1 MANIKEWLTID
12 KTSGTG
18 NAQITLSA
26 SSYEELV
33 ERTATIKVQGISTNA
48 ILTIRQEAL
57 VPTIT
62 FSQGNLYFGHDGG
75 VYLDTIVTSNVE
87 WDVKYEGDW
96 FYISHIYGGDKG
108 ETTFRVEVT
117 ENLGN
122 NRNGAID
129 FLFNGNV
136 IATLYITQ
144 YGVKSFEKDVMSF
157 GYNAETQTNK
167 VLNDASW
174 YIVTDGDWFTVTPSN
189 NNGVSNISVRVNDN
203 DGARRVGSISLY
215 ATEGDF
221 YLGSIIV
228 GQASE
233 MDSQY
238 LWLETAETDGLLTS
252 NPTIMVSYDGNTW
265 TEGNYINLGQNKIV
279 YMKKKDNDDRTNQIA
294 FNKNYSVGG
303 NVSSMGSSLEGL
315 FEGQTKL
322 LDASELDVTSLI
334 RGPRLFM
341 GCTNLKYPPKT
352 LGDGVLI
359 GTFHKMFQGCESLVV
374 APKLPATTLYYD
386 NNNGY
391 GDGTH
396 KASYADMFYGCTSL
410 TEAPDLPATSIE
422 SLCYSGM
429 FAGCTSLTKAPALP
443 ATILADGCY
452 SGMFENCHSLVNPP
466 TLSATTLATECYKGM
481 FASCKFTNAP
491 DLPATIL
498 AERCYADMFYNCT
511 NLTTPPVLAATTLAR
526 SCCSS
531 MFYNCIN
538 LTTTPILK
546 AEKLE
551 ISCYDTMFKYCS
563 NLNYIKMLAYDG
575 FNNFGV
581 LNDWVVGVQTK
592 SGTFIKHPDADLPSG
607 ESGIPSNWT
616 VETAT
621 E

>member
-1 MANIKEWLTID
+1 MTQLNDWLTID
-12 KTSGTG
+12 KASGTG

-48 ILTIRQEAL
+48 ILTVRQEAL
-57 VPTIT
+57 EPTIT

-87 WDVKYEGDW
+87 WDVKYQGDW

-108 ETTFRVEVT
+108 DTTFRVEVT

-157 GYNAETQTNK
+157 GYNAETQTNR

-189 NNGVSNISVRVNDN
+189 NNGASNISVRVNNN
-203 DGARRVGSISLY
+203 DGARRVGSITLY

-252 NPTIMVSYDGNTW
+252 NPTIMFSYDGNTW

-279 YMKKKDNDDRTNQIA
+279 YMKKKDNDERTNQIA
-294 FNKNYSVGG
+294 FNKNFSVGG
-303 NVSSMGSSLEGL
+303 NVSSMGTSLLGL

-322 LDASELDVTSLI
+322 LDASELDVTGLT
-334 RGPRLFM
+334 RGGRLFM
-341 GCTNLKYPPKT
+341 GCSNLKYPPQT
-352 LGDGVLI
+352 LGGGTLI
-359 GTFHKMFQGCESLVV
+359 GCFSRMFQGCASLLK
-374 APKLPATTLYYD
+374 APKLPATRLWFD
-386 NNNGY
+386 HNSGWQE
-391 GDGTH
+391 GT
-396 KASYADMFYGCTSL
+396 YQFMFKDCTSITEAPELPATEIEELCYVGMFEGCTSL
-410 TEAPDLPATSIE
+410 TEAPELPATE
-422 SLCYSGM
+422 LAELCYKSM
-429 FAGCTSLTKAPALP
+429 FTGCTSLENPPILPATVLAKECYAQMFSGCKFTIAPALP
-443 ATILADGCY
+443 ATQLA
-452 SGMFENCHSLVNPP
+452 ENCYTQMFYGCSNLTVAPEI
-466 TLSATTLATECYKGM
+466 SAT
-481 FASCKFTNAP
+481 
-491 DLPATIL
+491 I
-498 AERCYADMFYNCT
+498 
-511 NLTTPPVLAATTLAR
+511 LAR
-526 SCCSS
+526 SCCSG

-538 LTTTPILK
+538 LTTAPILK
-546 AEKLE
+546 AAKLE
-551 ISCYDTMFKYCS
+551 HYCYDSMFKYCS
-563 NLNYIKMLAYDG
+563 KLNYIKMVAYDG
-575 FNNFGV
+575 FSNYGV
-581 LNDWVVGVQTK
+581 LDDWVVGVQTK
-592 SGTFIKHPDADLPSG
+592 EGTFIKHPDADLPSG
-607 ESGIPSNWT
+607 TSGIPSNWT

>member
-1 MANIKEWLTID
+1 MAQINNWLSID
-12 KTSGTG
+12 KNSGTG
-18 NAQITLSA
+18 NAEITLTA

-33 ERTATIKVQGISTNA
+33 ERTATIKVQGINTNA
-48 ILTIRQEAL
+48 ILTVRQEAL

-62 FSQGNLYFGHDGG
+62 FSQSNLYFGHDGG
-75 VYLDTIVTSNVE
+75 VYLDIIVTSNVE

-122 NRNGAID
+122 NRNGTID

-144 YGVKSFEKDVMSF
+144 YGVKFFEKDVMSF
-157 GYNAETQTNK
+157 GYDAETQTNK

-189 NNGVSNISVRVNDN
+189 NNGASNISVRVNNN

-252 NPTIMVSYDGNTW
+252 NPTIMISYDGKNW
-265 TEGNYINLGQNKIV
+265 AVGNNIKLGKNKIV

-294 FNKNYSVGG
+294 FNKNFSVGG
-303 NVSSMGSSLEGL
+303 NVSSMGSSLQGL

-334 RGPRLFM
+334 RGSRLFM

-352 LGDGVLI
+352 LRDGVLS

-386 NNNGY
+386 HNNGS
-391 GDGTH
+391 GDGIH
-396 KASYADMFYGCTSL
+396 KANYADMFYGCTSL

-422 SLCYSGM
+422 SLCYCGM
-429 FAGCTSLTKAPALP
+429 FIGCTSLTKAPALP
-443 ATILADGCY
+443 ATILANGCY
-452 SGMFENCHSLVNPP
+452 SNMFYGCTSLTTAPELP
-466 TLSATTLATECYKGM
+466 ATTLAKECYKGM
-481 FASCKFTNAP
+481 FTGCKFTNAP
-491 DLPATIL
+491 DLPATVL
-498 AERCYADMFYNCT
+498 AVRCYADMFDGCT
-511 NLTTPPVLAATTLAR
+511 SLTEAPDLAATTLAH
-526 SCCSS
+526 SCCMN
-531 MFYNCIN
+531 MFYGCRN
-538 LTTTPILK
+538 LTTAPILK

-551 ISCYDTMFKYCS
+551 HYCYDSMFKNCS

-575 FNNFGV
+575 FNNNGV
-581 LNDWVVGVQTK
+581 LNDWVVGVQTN

-607 ESGIPSNWT
+607 KSGIPSNWT